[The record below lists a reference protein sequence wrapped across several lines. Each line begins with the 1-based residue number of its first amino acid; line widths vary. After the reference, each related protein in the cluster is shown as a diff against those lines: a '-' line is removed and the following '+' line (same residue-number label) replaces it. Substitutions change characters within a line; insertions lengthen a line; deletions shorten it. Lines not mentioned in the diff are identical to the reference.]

1 MKLVV
6 FISGRG
12 SNLAALLKNQAQNGY
27 EVAHVI
33 SNKASALGLEIA
45 QEHGVNNSHIV
56 WTDRNQGEQHAT
68 EILNQVKP
76 DLIVL
81 AGFMKVLSAE
91 FVAQFENKII
101 NIHPSLLPL
110 YPGLNTHQRA
120 INDGQTTHGAS
131 VHLVDDQ
138 LDHGLVLSQCHIA
151 IEPSD
156 TAESLAKKLISKE
169 HKLLTE
175 TVKMIAQGVLTW
187 HNGLEYSNEPLKQ
200 AMVID
205 SPDM

>member
-12 SNLAALLKNQAQNGY
+12 SNLAALLNAQQNSGF

-33 SNKASALGLEIA
+33 SNKASAYGLEIA
-45 QEHGVNNSHIV
+45 QQNGVNNSHIV
-56 WTDRNQGEQHAT
+56 WTNKKQGEAYAS
-68 EILNQVKP
+68 ELLNRIKP

-81 AGFMKVLSAE
+81 AGFMKVLSAD

-120 INDGQTTHGAS
+120 IDDKQVLHGAS

-138 LDHGLVLSQCHIA
+138 LDHGLVLSQCHVEITP
-151 IEPSD
+151 ED
-156 TAESLAKKLISKE
+156 TADSLADKLIHKE
-169 HKLLTE
+169 HRLLTE
-175 TVKMIAQGVLTW
+175 TVRLIADSTLSW
-187 HNGLEYSNEPLKQ
+187 HNGLKLNREPMKN
-200 AMVID
+200 AIVID
-205 SPDM
+205 